1 MNRTATYPP
10 QTPRYYN
17 GGYRYFFNGQEA
29 DNEVLGEGG
38 LAGYEFRQYDTRL
51 GRWWGIDQ
59 KAAKYPSLSP
69 YQFCADNPNWCKE
82 MDGSDF
88 VVTVEKSGSENIIT
102 VKMNVYAISET
113 AYKQLLPAAAE
124 INSISRTVTIDD
136 VHYTLYF
143 EINPFPPSE
152 TNNITKSRYIAEGKA
167 LSDGYLGNVFLGTN
181 HKAGTQEVVR
191 DGQTG
196 YVGGRTSG
204 KSSWMYLGP
213 DGIDFGNHYKI
224 VGHEL
229 LHLLGLDDKGGEFY
243 APGGRM
249 EYIASPYNDFDM
261 YDISND
267 DIQNVLRF
275 AFLFNQAPRAKENV
289 RVDYLDDIDP
299 IAPNPNIEVK

>member
-1 MNRTATYPP
+1 MIPTLTYPP
-10 QTPRYYN
+10 QHPRSDM

-51 GRWWGIDQ
+51 GRWWGIDR

-69 YQFCADNPNWCKE
+69 YQFCADNPIW
-82 MDGSDF
+82 MVDVDGSDF

-113 AYKQLLPAAAE
+113 AYKQLLAATDE
-124 INSISRTVTIDD
+124 INSITRTVTIDN
-136 VHYTLYF
+136 VEYTLYF

-152 TNNITKSRYIAEGKA
+152 TNDIKKSKYIEEGKA
-167 LSDGYLGNVFLGTN
+167 LSEGYLGNVFLGT
-181 HKAGTQEVVR
+181 KYQEGVQEVVR
-191 DGQTG
+191 DGHTG

-204 KSSWMYLGP
+204 KSSWMYPGP
-213 DGIDFGNHYKI
+213 DGLDFGNYYKL

-229 LHLLGLDDKGGEFY
+229 LHLLGLDDEGGEYY
-243 APGGRM
+243 APEGRM
-249 EYIASPYNDFDM
+249 EYIASPYNGFDM
-261 YDISND
+261 NDISNK
-267 DIQNVLRF
+267 DIQNILKF
-275 AFLFNQAPRAKENV
+275 AFLFNQAIYAKEKV

-299 IAPNPNIEVK
+299 IIPNPKIEVK